1 MSIDYR
7 HPIRD
12 IVTGARG
19 KILEAII
26 RTDKT
31 YPVRQWARRA
41 GVSHVQAGKLL
52 QEFADLG
59 IVNQEQRGR
68 NLEYTPNRNSLLH
81 GHLSE
86 LDMIATDLIP
96 KARDLLHAP
105 ADSIIGVFGSVA
117 RDALHPGSDLD
128 VFVIHEE
135 AGPWIDAWRAEVEE
149 AIEIPVNVLT
159 FTPEEWGAAEDN
171 AEGIVTEIQSDAIM
185 LHGSLP

>member
-41 GVSHVQAGKLL
+41 DVSHVQAGKLL

-59 IVNQEQRGR
+59 VVNREQRGR
-68 NLEYTPNRNSLLH
+68 NLEYTPNRYSLLH
-81 GHLSE
+81 QRLSE
-86 LDMIATDLIP
+86 LDTIATDLIP
-96 KARDLLHAP
+96 RARKLLDAP
-105 ADSIIGVFGSVA
+105 PDSIVGVFGSVA
-117 RDALHPGSDLD
+117 RDALHPGSDFD
-128 VFVIHEE
+128 VFVIDEG
-135 AGPWIDAWRAEVEE
+135 AGPWINTWRDQVEE

-159 FTPEEWGAAEDN
+159 FTPGEWRTAEGN
-171 AEGIVTEIQSDAIM
+171 AEGIVAEIQRDAVM

>member
-7 HPIRD
+7 HPVRD

-41 GVSHVQAGKLL
+41 DVSHVQAGKLL
-52 QEFADLG
+52 QEFVDIG
-59 IVNQEQRGR
+59 IVKREQRGR
-68 NLEYTPNRNSLLH
+68 NLEYTPNRNSLLLQRL
-81 GHLSE
+81 GG
-86 LDMIATDLIP
+86 LDTVATDLIP
-96 KARDLLHAP
+96 KARDLLHGP
-105 ADSIIGVFGSVA
+105 PESIVGVFGSVA

-128 VFVIHEE
+128 VFVIDE
-135 AGPWIDAWRAEVEE
+135 AVGPWLETWREEVEE
-149 AIEIPVNVLT
+149 AIDIPVNVLT
-159 FTPEEWGAAEDN
+159 FTPDEWRAAADN
-171 AEGIVTEIQSDAIM
+171 SERIVAEIQRDAIM

>member
-59 IVNQEQRGR
+59 VVNQEQRGR
-68 NLEYTPNRNSLLH
+68 NLEYTPNRHSLLH
-81 GHLSE
+81 QRLRE
-86 LDMIATDLIP
+86 LDTIATALIP
-96 KARDLLHAP
+96 KARDLLDAP
-105 ADSIIGVFGSVA
+105 ADSIVGVFGSVA

-128 VFVIHEE
+128 VFVIQEE

-159 FTPEEWGAAEDN
+159 FTPEEWRAAERN
-171 AEGIVTEIQSDAIM
+171 AEGIITEIQNDAIM

>member
-19 KILEAII
+19 KTLEAII

-31 YPVRQWARRA
+31 YPVRQWARLA

-52 QEFADLG
+52 QEFADMG
-59 IVNQEQRGR
+59 IVKREQRGR
-68 NLEYTPNRNSLLH
+68 NLEYTPNRSSLVRQSL
-81 GHLSE
+81 GE
-86 LDMIATDLIP
+86 LDTIGTELIP

-105 ADSIIGVFGSVA
+105 PESIIGVFGSGA

-128 VFVIHEE
+128 VFVIDE
-135 AGPWIDAWRAEVEE
+135 AVGPWLDTWREEVEE
-149 AIEIPVNVLT
+149 AIEIPVNILT
-159 FTPEEWGAAEDN
+159 FTPEQWRTAEEN
-171 AEGIVTEIQSDAIM
+171 AEGIVAEIQRDAIM

>member
-7 HPIRD
+7 HPLRD

-59 IVNQEQRGR
+59 VLNREQRGR
-68 NLEYTPNRNSLLH
+68 NLEYTPNSNSLLH
-81 GHLSE
+81 RRLSE
-86 LDMIATDLIP
+86 LDTIATDLIP
-96 KARDLLHAP
+96 RARDLLTAP
-105 ADSIIGVFGSVA
+105 PDSIVGVFGSVA
-117 RDALHPGSDLD
+117 RDALHSGSDLD
-128 VFVIHEE
+128 VFVIDED
-135 AGPWIDAWRAEVEE
+135 AGSWIDAWRAEVEE
-149 AIEIPVNVLT
+149 TIEIPVNILT
-159 FTPEEWGAAEDN
+159 FTPKEWTTAESS
-171 AEGIVTEIQSDAIM
+171 AEAIVAEIQRDAVM